1 MSSLAVWLSI
11 LTNAPNPSPLEMI
24 TVKLQRKDDEDHL
37 LIMDVPRNICLRDLQ
52 KKLCV
57 LYKQRFPKM
66 MAILEVQGDVFD
78 GFEESPFVAV
88 QGEEVEATVSFMENR
103 FDPFFYDWIDRRE
116 KKASL
121 EEEMLWEDEKENAIT
136 DLALDDWIC
145 ARRSA
150 TEQIDVAS
158 LPPWPADS

>member
-1 MSSLAVWLSI
+1 MR
-11 LTNAPNPSPLEMI
+11 TMI
-24 TVKLQRKDDEDHL
+24 TVKLQWKEDEDHL
-37 LIMDVPRNICLRDLQ
+37 LMMDVPRNICLRDLQ
-52 KKLCV
+52 KDLLA

-66 MAILEVQGDVFD
+66 MATLEVHGNVFD

-88 QGEEVEATVSFMENR
+88 QGEQVEATVSFQENKY
-103 FDPFFYDWIDRRE
+103 DPFFYDWIDRRE
-116 KKASL
+116 KKTSL
-121 EEEMLWEDEKENAIT
+121 EDEMQWEDEKENGIT

-150 TEQIDVAS
+150 AQTEQIDVTS